1 MEQKPYIQ
9 NSYSPPPK
17 GLSHVRSA
25 SNLIVAENN
34 SGSRL
39 FNFQEGEEK
48 VRASIFLRGE
58 STRTI

>member
-1 MEQKPYIQ
+1 
-9 NSYSPPPK
+9 
-17 GLSHVRSA
+17 LSHIRSA
-25 SNLIVAENN
+25 NNLPLAENI

-58 STRTI
+58 STRTIEVLRR